1 MARLP
6 DLEIA
11 SAAPAIAKAMRAQ
24 EDAFGYVFNAT
35 RMLGYCPEINDAANS
50 MGAAIDR
57 SGHVEPT
64 LRYLLYVR
72 VAGLNGC
79 PF

>member
-6 DLEIA
+6 DLEIEA
-11 SAAPAIAKAMRAQ
+11 AAPPVAKMMRGQ
-24 EDAFGYVFNAT
+24 QDAFGYVFNAT
-35 RMLGYCPEINDAANS
+35 KMLGYCPGIAEASTS
-50 MGAAIDR
+50 MGLAIDR
-57 SGHVEPT
+57 SGHIEAS